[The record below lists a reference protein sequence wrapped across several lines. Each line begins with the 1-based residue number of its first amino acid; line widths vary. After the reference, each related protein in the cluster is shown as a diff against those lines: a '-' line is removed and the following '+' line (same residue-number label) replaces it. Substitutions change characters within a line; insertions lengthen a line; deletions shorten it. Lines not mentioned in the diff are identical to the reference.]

1 MAGAA
6 AFALPAPAAA
16 DVTPSGAVP
25 AGDPG
30 RVPEPGQHGTG
41 GINDGDGDE
50 AADVSERG
58 ISLSDDWLPAALA
71 SVVAAAVQAIWL
83 RRRRDYRPTPLSERP
98 TATDTARSEDEPD
111 DQPLPT
117 TAVAACAALA
127 RATDDV
133 LPVAGVAAGGVDT
146 LPRGGVG
153 LIGAGAHAAA
163 RGLIVTTLLDPRRPR
178 PARVALTPAAA
189 HLLFGARDRI
199 DAGGVAGSD
208 ATMPATVQILPEI
221 AGITA
226 SGITASGAA
235 APDTDAPD
243 TETPDTE
250 TPDTAV
256 TGTGTPQAGVTS
268 GHGAA
273 GYDLVVADGL
283 VFTDGTAPAA
293 ATAGTATGA
302 PEPAAPTVIL
312 GPHPC
317 GDTWTVAADGR
328 VTGPPPLPEPVAGT
342 ADGGPPERLCVLARA
357 AAVDLI
363 TLSGLAYPA
372 DQDKLTA
379 PVNAAP
385 TPATSTPAQ
394 HTAAPLVLTVL
405 GAVVLAVRRPGAA
418 TAQPLTVRR
427 SAARQI
433 LAYLAVHP
441 HGATTD
447 DLLDAI
453 WPDLP
458 HHSIT
463 SRLYTSI
470 SELRRTL
477 RTAAGAD
484 PIDHAEHHYRLN
496 PDLID
501 VDLWRLHAAAHI
513 AVSANPA
520 DRRAALRAV
529 VAVYAGDLAAGHT
542 WPWID
547 RAREN
552 CRRTALDAYLDLA
565 RHTPDP
571 DDALAL
577 LRDAQRVDPVNT
589 AITDHLTEL
598 QRRLGRPSS
607 A

>member
-1 MAGAA
+1 
-6 AFALPAPAAA
+6 
-16 DVTPSGAVP
+16 
-25 AGDPG
+25 
-30 RVPEPGQHGTG
+30 VPEPGQHGTG
-41 GINDGDGDE
+41 TGTGTGDDGDG

-58 ISLSDDWLPAALA
+58 ISLPDSWLPAVLA
-71 SVVAAAVQAIWL
+71 SAVAVGVQAIWL

-98 TATDTARSEDEPD
+98 TASASATAANRSEDEAD
-111 DQPLPT
+111 DQPLPA

-133 LPVAGVAAGGVDT
+133 PPVGGVVAGGVDT

-153 LIGAGAHAAA
+153 LVGAGAHAAA
-163 RGLIVTTLLDPRRPR
+163 RGLIVTALLDPRRPR
-178 PARVALTPAAA
+178 PARVALTATAA

-199 DAGGVAGSD
+199 DAGGVVGSD

-226 SGITASGAA
+226 
-235 APDTDAPD
+235 PD
-243 TETPDTE
+243 TETS
-250 TPDTAV
+250 DTAV
-256 TGTGTPQAGVTS
+256 SGTATPQAGGIGGQS
-268 GHGAA
+268 AA
-273 GYDLVVADGL
+273 GYDLVVADG
-283 VFTDGTAPAA
+283 TASAA
-293 ATAGTATGA
+293 VTALTRTGA
-302 PEPAAPTVIL
+302 EPAAPTVIL

-328 VTGPPPLPEPVAGT
+328 VTFLPPPECVAGT
-342 ADGGPPERLCVLARA
+342 ADAGPPERLCVLGRA

-372 DQDKLTA
+372 DQNRPAA
-379 PVNAAP
+379 PANAAP
-385 TPATSTPAQ
+385 TSATSTPAG
-394 HTAAPLVLTVL
+394 HSAVPLVLTVL
-405 GAVVLAVRRPGAA
+405 GSVVLTVRRPGAA

-441 HGATTD
+441 HGASTD
-447 DLLDAI
+447 ELLDAI

-496 PDLID
+496 PAVVD
-501 VDLWRLHAAAHI
+501 VDLWRLHAAAHTAI
-513 AVSANPA
+513 SANPA
-520 DRRAALRAV
+520 DRRAALRTV
-529 VAVYAGDLAAGHT
+529 VGVYAGDLAAGHT
-542 WPWID
+542 WPWIHRD
-547 RAREN
+547 REH
-552 CRRTALDAYLDLA
+552 CRRTVLDAYLDLA
-565 RHTPDP
+565 RHAPDP
-571 DDALAL
+571 DEALAL

-589 AITDHLTEL
+589 AILDHLTEL
-598 QRRLGRPSS
+598 QRRFGRS
-607 A
+607 AST